1 MITYLINQLTLAGFN
16 LINSRVDA
24 YRILRHKGIAHG
36 INFIAYAVFAV
47 VLYYLT
53 CKPVLTWSA
62 FPYADLIIFCFSAFT
77 NRQFTFDIPLNKRRG
92 LQWDYV
98 TKADPPK
105 SVLDHI
111 EIRIFGRNGRAPF
124 LVYGVIWLLCL
135 VIKFILCELSNT

>member
-1 MITYLINQLTLAGFN
+1 MITYLINQACLAGWN
-16 LINSRVDA
+16 WGNTRVDA
-24 YRILRHKGIAHG
+24 YRILRHKAIAHG
-36 INFIAYAVFAV
+36 INFIAYSVFAL

-62 FPYADLIIFCFSAFT
+62 FPYADLIIFGFSAFT
-77 NRQFTFDIPLNKRRG
+77 NRQFSFDIPLNKRRG

-105 SVLDHI
+105 SILDRF

-124 LVYGVIWLLCL
+124 LVYGVVWLVCL
-135 VIKFILCELSNT
+135 IINFFL